1 MAFGDGTSKQK
12 MENYEVSIMYD
23 KYFVRKKEIS
33 ENILMIAICDI
44 EQDGSTTNG
53 DNELNVSTSSFNLA

>member
-1 MAFGDGTSKQK
+1 MAFGDTTKQK
-12 MENYEVSIMYD
+12 IENYEVSIMYD
-23 KYFVRKKEIS
+23 KYFVRKKETS

-53 DNELNVSTSSFNLA
+53 DNDLNVSTSSFNLA